1 MVIFKIYYDYVA
13 ILQVMDNIKI
23 DLVDVPKE
31 ATTLGPGLMLLEGT
45 LDSQSCTKTD
55 EVHRGAV
62 ILWHNK
68 PKKAS
73 TDVILEGISFHV
85 I

>member
-1 MVIFKIYYDYVA
+1 MAIFKIYYDYVA
-13 ILQVMDNIKI
+13 ISQVMGSVKT

-31 ATTLGPGLMLLEGT
+31 ATTLCPQPMLLEGT
-45 LDSQSCTKTD
+45 LDSQSCTKTE

-62 ILWHNK
+62 ISRHNK

-73 TDVILEGISFHV
+73 TNVIPEGM
-85 I
+85 